1 MVKTLN
7 HVKDFSN
14 EHGIDLDSIISFECL
29 DAVRGGRGF
38 IALDEHDK
46 SNTTTCNTMKDT
58 EKDAAKRN
66 ATCGVFAVQWTCG
79 IIIGLSELYGSE
91 SKSQVLAYLI
101 ALWKLIG
108 EWLPSLTSVSRLS
121 DEHSRSQDMS
131 LDSLDTMM
139 LVISSS

>member
-1 MVKTLN
+1 
-7 HVKDFSN
+7 
-14 EHGIDLDSIISFECL
+14 
-29 DAVRGGRGF
+29 
-38 IALDEHDK
+38 
-46 SNTTTCNTMKDT
+46 MKDT

-108 EWLPSLTSVSRLS
+108 EWLSSVSRPS
-121 DEHSRSQDMS
+121 DEQSRSQDMS